1 MTREKEDSMDALDP
15 ELVRRIELVEDP
27 TYEGEPLTGKD
38 YWGLVIVGLIIPFA
52 LMLWGWT
59 L

>member
-1 MTREKEDSMDALDP
+1 MVRENLDP
-15 ELVRRIELVEDP
+15 ELVKRIELVEDP
-27 TYEGEPLTGKD
+27 TYEGESLNSKD
-38 YWGLVIVGLIIPFA
+38 YWGLIIVGLIIPFL